1 MLFVKGTCNIHRGKS
16 NSQFLVLTPIRS
28 IYFNGLEIMETLPS
42 FGFQDTL
49 LNGFSS
55 FFVGFSPI
63 YVISLI
69 SQTSQYLGILQYH

>member
-1 MLFVKGTCNIHRGKS
+1 
-16 NSQFLVLTPIRS
+16 
-28 IYFNGLEIMETLPS
+28 METRPS

-55 FFVGFSPI
+55 FLVGSSPI

-69 SQTSQYLGILQYH
+69 SQTSQYLEILQHH